1 MRQNGLSVLLIFVLS
16 ASTWAQQD
24 ISIHFAPKPVII
36 DGHLEEWQLP
46 LEIKHTSSPFYR
58 NQVLCGLYW
67 DYEYLLAAFKVSD
80 SQLCVNA
87 TGNNNTRLYLNDAIE
102 MYIDCKNDSQDK
114 MDLNDYQI
122 LISLTGE
129 KTIFKG
135 DKQQIQRGSHVPK
148 DHEGTNIVIQTK
160 SNINGTIND
169 ATDKDIEYTLEI
181 AVPWSAIGIIPK
193 EGFEFRIDLCNN
205 DIDTTADMRSW
216 ADNYHPPSMNFVN
229 VSGKSDFGFPD
240 DWQSVRLMG
249 SPDWKYSLYRTYQSS
264 PFVLKFSFGI
274 LVLGLFAGLWY
285 QHSQL
290 RFFRNFPS
298 KKQNAKLTG
307 TDLDEPEPVA
317 TINKEVALTKE
328 ITHVKSYIQ
337 RHIDK
342 DIPVEKLAA
351 EINVSV
357 RQLQRILKTELH
369 LTPKQY
375 ITILK
380 LEKAEE
386 MLHQG
391 QWTVSEVAFQCGFAD
406 PSYFGAVFKK
416 YFGQSPAEYRK
427 TIL

>member
-1 MRQNGLSVLLIFVLS
+1 M
-16 ASTWAQQD
+16 
-24 ISIHFAPKPVII
+24 
-36 DGHLEEWQLP
+36 
-46 LEIKHTSSPFYR
+46 
-58 NQVLCGLYW
+58 
-67 DYEYLLAAFKVSD
+67 
-80 SQLCVNA
+80 
-87 TGNNNTRLYLNDAIE
+87 
-102 MYIDCKNDSQDK
+102 
-114 MDLNDYQI
+114 
-122 LISLTGE
+122 
-129 KTIFKG
+129 
-135 DKQQIQRGSHVPK
+135 
-148 DHEGTNIVIQTK
+148 
-160 SNINGTIND
+160 
-169 ATDKDIEYTLEI
+169 
-181 AVPWSAIGIIPK
+181 
-193 EGFEFRIDLCNN
+193 
-205 DIDTTADMRSW
+205 
-216 ADNYHPPSMNFVN
+216 
-229 VSGKSDFGFPD
+229 
-240 DWQSVRLMG
+240 
-249 SPDWKYSLYRTYQSS
+249 
-264 PFVLKFSFGI
+264 
-274 LVLGLFAGLWY
+274 FAGLWY

-298 KKQNAKLTG
+298 KKWNAELTG
-307 TDLDEPEPVA
+307 TDLDEPEPIA